1 MKSSADKCY
10 LLVSISNKVNARI
23 DNFDTSNSKCEKL
36 LGVKLDNKLSFDD
49 HVSELFKNVS
59 RKIHALTRVTPYMN
73 ISKRHIL
80 MKAIFT
86 SKFTYY
92 SLIWMCWSLI
102 NNRKINSLHE
112 RCLRIIYQNKQP

>member
-1 MKSSADKCY
+1 MKSNADKCY
-10 LLVSISNKVNARI
+10 LLVSVSNKVNVRI

-59 RKIHALTRVTPYMN
+59 RKIHALMRVTPYMN
-73 ISKRHIL
+73 ISKRRIL

-92 SLIWMCWSLI
+92 SLIWMCCSLI